1 MPRQALRLVSRPRV
15 PVSTAGTYASESETR
30 VTVIG
35 HNKVHERR
43 LISDLVVHYGWILC
57 EDGNLYRGKDA
68 A

>member
-1 MPRQALRLVSRPRV
+1 MPTQALRLVSRPRV
-15 PVSTAGTYASESETR
+15 PVSTTDTFASKSETR

-43 LISDLVVHYGWILC
+43 LINDLVDHYGWILC

>member
-15 PVSTAGTYASESETR
+15 PVSATESFRSKSETR

-35 HNKVHERR
+35 HNKEHERR
-43 LISDLVVHYGWILC
+43 LISDLVDHYGWNLC
-57 EDGNLYRGKDA
+57 EDGNLYRGKNA

>member
-1 MPRQALRLVSRPRV
+1 MPLQALRLVSRPRV
-15 PVSTAGTYASESETR
+15 PVSTTVTDVSKRETR

-43 LISDLVVHYGWILC
+43 LINDLVDHYGWILC
-57 EDGNLYRGKDA
+57 EDGNLYRGKNA

>member
-1 MPRQALRLVSRPRV
+1 MPSQALRLVSRPRV
-15 PVSTAGTYASESETR
+15 PVSTTDTFASKSETR

>member
-1 MPRQALRLVSRPRV
+1 MPSQALRLVSQPCV
-15 PVSTAGTYASESETR
+15 PVSITDTFASKSETR

-43 LISDLVVHYGWILC
+43 LINDLVDHYGWILC

>member
-1 MPRQALRLVSRPRV
+1 MPSQALRLVSRPRV
-15 PVSTAGTYASESETR
+15 PVSTTDTFASKSETR

-43 LISDLVVHYGWILC
+43 LISDLVDHYGWILC

>member
-1 MPRQALRLVSRPRV
+1 MTRQALRLVSRPRV
-15 PVSTAGTYASESETR
+15 PVSTTGTNASKSETR

-35 HNKVHERR
+35 HNKEHERR
-43 LISDLVVHYGWILC
+43 LIRDLIDHYGWNLC

>member
-1 MPRQALRLVSRPRV
+1 MPLQALRLVSRPRV
-15 PVSTAGTYASESETR
+15 PVSTAGAYASKSETR
-30 VTVIG
+30 VTVVG

-43 LISDLVVHYGWILC
+43 LISDLVDHYGWILC